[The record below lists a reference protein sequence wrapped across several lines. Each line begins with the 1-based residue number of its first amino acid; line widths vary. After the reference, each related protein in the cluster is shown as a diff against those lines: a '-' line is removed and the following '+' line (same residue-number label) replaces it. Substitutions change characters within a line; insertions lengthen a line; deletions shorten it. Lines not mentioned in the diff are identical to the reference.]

1 MQKRKVNGLK
11 FNFKRIPK
19 KKKNVLA
26 DSFGMEF
33 LLRINPELKK
43 KFK

>member
-1 MQKRKVNGLK
+1 MDSSSILK
-11 FNFKRIPK
+11 GYR